1 VPDGPRRAELPG
13 DHHGD
18 AGEPAWTVQ
27 QLGDQPQAQEV
38 GLRRLLGGLLL
49 EDKAD
54 PEQHRCCQRDHD
66 VRYVHIARLS
76 SILAAAPPACIP
88 AVALPACRRLCVR

>member
-18 AGEPAWTVQ
+18 AGEPARTVQ

-38 GLRRLLGGLLL
+38 GLRRLLGGVLL

-76 SILAAAPPACIP
+76 SILATAPPACIP